1 MKIAQDTATSQE
13 TSIMP
18 ERVLRD
24 LVVERWLVSRLIPY
38 IRNART
44 HSEEQVA
51 QVAASIVEFGWT
63 NPILAG
69 ADGVIIAG
77 HARLLAARKLGMT
90 EVPVIVLDH
99 LSEAQRRALVLADN
113 RLAMNAGWD
122 EAMLRVELESLREDS
137 FDLDIVGFTA
147 EEMENLLREPEE
159 ATAGN
164 ADEDAVPETQETA
177 VTVPG
182 DVWLLGP
189 HRALVTSAS
198 ERSQAGRRWP
208 WWIVSAA
215 VIALELS
222 SYLELPRAAHPT
234 LSSLYVTASGHRAVK
249 AVIFLAWMALGWLI
263 AGYRPHRVDAVVGH
277 DRA

>member
-1 MKIAQDTATSQE
+1 VGVVGVGYALGASWTRPFSAPADVLTALACV
-13 TSIMP
+13 P
-18 ERVLRD
+18 PA
-24 LVVERWLVSRLIPY
+24 VVFVS
-38 IRNART
+38 
-44 HSEEQVA
+44 S
-51 QVAASIVEFGWT
+51 
-63 NPILAG
+63 
-69 ADGVIIAG
+69 
-77 HARLLAARKLGMT
+77 
-90 EVPVIVLDH
+90 
-99 LSEAQRRALVLADN
+99 
-113 RLAMNAGWD
+113 
-122 EAMLRVELESLREDS
+122 
-137 FDLDIVGFTA
+137 
-147 EEMENLLREPEE
+147 
-159 ATAGN
+159 
-164 ADEDAVPETQETA
+164 
-177 VTVPG
+177 
-182 DVWLLGP
+182 LLGP